1 MKLLRS
7 LGVVCLSALVFLISD
22 IVIAFEHPLASMG
35 RSGQLIPVMHVLED
49 VDHAFDEVS
58 IRQQDE
64 QRWQALNDRAPSF
77 GFSRST
83 YWARFSYQNTSDRAA
98 PLYVEVGYPLLT
110 EVTLYQVEKTI
121 AVSDLSHAKML
132 DITSTDTIGNGFP
145 FNERRIQHRNLVFP
159 VNVTANSFNTFYLKI
174 HSQGAIQFPVVLWQ
188 PEQFYAQDQY
198 QIFQHGAYYGLVF
211 VMVLYNLF
219 LFWQFRDRVYLLYV
233 LYVSTFATTQLAL
246 TGFAYQL
253 LWPTLPWWNQIS
265 IAVVTP
271 TIVMLGCVFVRQALK
286 LHEHAR
292 HLCRLINGM
301 AMTGSVLIIASLLF
315 PYQTMIKLVAA
326 LVIVACGLALYASYY
341 VWLHRKQRFAAYFSF
356 AWSVFL
362 FGVVCLALNKFG
374 IIPRNFFTESAA
386 QIGSAIEIILLSYAL
401 AERLRAASQQR
412 LQAETEARAANEKLL
427 VVQQDIT
434 SELEK
439 KYFLKTRE
447 LEDALEK
454 VHVLNAELT
463 ELSHTDQLT
472 GVRNRRF
479 LDVFLARE
487 VKRAQRYKQPLSLIM
502 IDIDHFKSVNDQFG
516 HPVGDFCLKRV
527 TQAIMAS
534 LRRSQDEVC
543 RYGGEEL
550 AVILPDTTMQGAFHR
565 AEVIR
570 AAVENMLI
578 ETGDAQL
585 RVTISLGVSS
595 TEKGTASDPLALTT
609 HADKALYSAKR
620 LGRNR
625 TCAYA
630 VMPTNPYANVHW
642 LHKRTD

>member
-1 MKLLRS
+1 
-7 LGVVCLSALVFLISD
+7 
-22 IVIAFEHPLASMG
+22 
-35 RSGQLIPVMHVLED
+35 
-49 VDHAFDEVS
+49 
-58 IRQQDE
+58 
-64 QRWQALNDRAPSF
+64 
-77 GFSRST
+77 
-83 YWARFSYQNTSDRAA
+83 
-98 PLYVEVGYPLLT
+98 
-110 EVTLYQVEKTI
+110 
-121 AVSDLSHAKML
+121 
-132 DITSTDTIGNGFP
+132 
-145 FNERRIQHRNLVFP
+145 
-159 VNVTANSFNTFYLKI
+159 
-174 HSQGAIQFPVVLWQ
+174 
-188 PEQFYAQDQY
+188 
-198 QIFQHGAYYGLVF
+198 
-211 VMVLYNLF
+211 
-219 LFWQFRDRVYLLYV
+219 
-233 LYVSTFATTQLAL
+233 
-246 TGFAYQL
+246 
-253 LWPTLPWWNQIS
+253 
-265 IAVVTP
+265 
-271 TIVMLGCVFVRQALK
+271 
-286 LHEHAR
+286 
-292 HLCRLINGM
+292 
-301 AMTGSVLIIASLLF
+301 
-315 PYQTMIKLVAA
+315 
-326 LVIVACGLALYASYY
+326 
-341 VWLHRKQRFAAYFSF
+341 
-356 AWSVFL
+356 
-362 FGVVCLALNKFG
+362 LNKFG